1 MADSVKKMLAVSE
14 CAAENQP
21 DDPEMPPMPSGMVRE
36 GDGSRLFTAAV
47 GEAAGLLPEDINDGE
62 QVSTSGLPLAER
74 VRKMVDVNKSRDF
87 SHMFLWEL
95 SRVVTFERML

>member
-21 DDPEMPPMPSGMVRE
+21 DDPEIPPMPSGMVRE
-36 GDGSRLFTAAV
+36 GDGRRLFTAAA
-47 GEAAGLLPEDINDGE
+47 GEAAGLPEDINDGE
-62 QVSTSGLPLAER
+62 QVITSGLPLAES
-74 VRKMVDVNKSRDF
+74 VRKMVEVNMSRDF

-95 SRVVTFERML
+95 SRVLTFERML